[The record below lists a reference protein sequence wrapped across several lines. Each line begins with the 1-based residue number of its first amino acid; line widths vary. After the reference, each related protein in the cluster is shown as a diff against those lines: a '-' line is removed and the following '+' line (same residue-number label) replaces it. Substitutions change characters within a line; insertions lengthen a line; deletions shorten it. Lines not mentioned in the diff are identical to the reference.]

1 MPLSSWLIGSVPN
14 MPAQSMEV
22 TAGGDTETIVV
33 AATGSTGGWYL
44 DDWQSALSY
53 LSALETA
60 LETHSRITTA
70 TIHLGRDRLVHFAFD
85 TATAIEF
92 TDSEG
97 QALIGMNGDFASATS
112 GVADA
117 ISRWLWVPDRPEN
130 PSARVGRNGDPVYD
144 TVVSVSP
151 GAASTI
157 VATGFNTRE
166 FNDFDFRFIRNADF
180 DSGVDANNGGEW
192 RAFYDIVVRQLR
204 LFKLYR
210 QTQHDEADTTDVGLL
225 ASNLIG
231 PYKLRHGRGLLRNKN
246 RREIKHVDRLHRVQ
260 LPVVVAT
267 EYS

>member
-1 MPLSSWLIGSVPN
+1 MPSSSWLIGSAPN

-33 AATGSTGGWYL
+33 AATGDDGGWYL
-44 DDWQSALSY
+44 DDWQSSRSY

-92 TDSEG
+92 TDTEG
-97 QALIGMNGDFASATS
+97 RDLIGMNGDFASATS
-112 GVADA
+112 GVADTV
-117 ISRWLWVPDRPEN
+117 SRWLWVPDRPEN
-130 PSARVGRNGDPVYD
+130 PSAMVGRDGDTVYD
-144 TVVSVSP
+144 ETVSVSP
-151 GAASTI
+151 GAQSTI

-166 FNDFDFRFIRNADF
+166 YNDFDFRFVPNAYF
-180 DSGVDANNGGEW
+180 DTASDTNNGGQW
-192 RAFYDIVVRQLR
+192 RAFYDRVIRRFR

-210 QTQHDEADTTDVGLL
+210 GLLHDEADTTDVGLL
-225 ASNLIG
+225 ASRLIG
-231 PYKLRHGRGLLRNKN
+231 PYKLRHTSGPLRFRNE
-246 RREIKHVDRLHRVQ
+246 REIRHVDRLHRVR